1 MQQRWLE
8 GGGAAEEDGEST
20 GQGVQGIREQAEQS
34 CEGEGEGG
42 AGRRGVEVMT
52 KPELGEKS
60 FQSRELELRD
70 GDCRLQAPE
79 IMLSPL
85 QNLKLLG
92 SIASAESCFQVGLC
106 DLHSV

>member
-1 MQQRWLE
+1 MLPRRK
-8 GGGAAEEDGEST
+8 GR
-20 GQGVQGIREQAEQS
+20 VQGRVSRESGSKQEQS

-42 AGRRGVEVMT
+42 AGRRGVEVTT

-60 FQSRELELRD
+60 FQSREIELRE
-70 GDCRLQAPE
+70 GDCRLQALE

-92 SIASAESCFQVGLC
+92 SIASTESWFQVGLC